1 MNWYNGI
8 VRRFVPKKMYKVVN
22 GEGVRMEIDSF
33 GLHCIKRLYYEDC
46 EKYVRLQDRHF
57 ILNNAIG
64 KIAKAVSNANFTD
77 VSGNDTALL
86 ELINNPNEKQSKE
99 EFLKEF
105 SVFLRASGYT
115 MLWKR
120 YGSFGDIKTL
130 ELINLN
136 PDLSEVT
143 ETKVITEIYDNKVT
157 ILKKDIVFF
166 YDIRKNVND
175 DKGYSR
181 IKPLRSQVE
190 NTDFAQIAK
199 GIQIINSGIT
209 IVSPKATTGGSN
221 MDQGLESPITDAILP
236 EGMKTQKQD
245 MEDKLGGRTIDN
257 RIIVASRGVD
267 SVNLSASIADIKY
280 DEIVEKD
287 ILAIY
292 DAFGIPQELTPYGN
306 NAKYDNKEIAENSLY
321 ENEALPLVENLVNSL
336 NSEFPKQGQIQ
347 VDFNHVSSV
356 VKIKNGIY
364 ETNKIIAE
372 TYANLAKDG
381 VITTQEANRIL
392 KDKGVI

>member
-1 MNWYNGI
+1 MNWYDGI
-8 VRRFVPKKMYKVVN
+8 VRRFVPKKMYKVIN

-33 GLHCIKRLYYEDC
+33 DLHCIRRLYYRDE
-46 EKYVRLQDRHF
+46 EKYVRLQERHF

-64 KIAKAVSNANFTD
+64 KIAKSVSNAHFSD

-86 ELINNPNEKQSKE
+86 NLINNPNEKQSKE

-105 SVFLRASGYT
+105 SVFIRSSGYT

-120 YGSFGDIKTL
+120 YESYGDIKTL

-136 PDLSEVT
+136 PDLTDVKDDKVVT
-143 ETKVITEIYDNKVT
+143 EIDDKKIT

-175 DKGYSR
+175 DRGYSR

-245 MEDKLGGRTIDN
+245 MEEKLGGRTIDN

-306 NAKYDNKEIAENSLY
+306 NAKYDNKEIAENSIY
-321 ENEALPLVENLVNSL
+321 ENEALPLVQNLVNSL
-336 NSEFPKQGQIQ
+336 NAEFPSYGEIE

-356 VKIKNGIY
+356 VKIKNESY
-364 ETNKIIAE
+364 NTNKTIAE

-381 VITTQEANRIL
+381 IITAQEANRIL